1 MLSDVELS
9 ISFLRDFLYDR
20 LKFNSLVHLT
30 SKDLA
35 TIEWRVTLVCYFR
48 DREDVSFDD
57 SLPIERRGSLTSMI
71 SMTTTMTT
79 DSSSSGGGDNR
90 VSQGTVTPTHTYVC
104 QYTGST

>member
-1 MLSDVELS
+1 MSDVEPL

-30 SKDLA
+30 SKDVIAFLA

-90 VSQGTVTPTHTYVC
+90 VSQGTVTPTHTS
-104 QYTGST
+104 Q